1 VPQWTIDPDHS
12 VAAFTVRHM
21 MVCTVHGQFN
31 KIAGSIRFDPAAPE
45 QSSVEATIE
54 VAGVYTGI
62 RKRDDHLLS
71 PDFFD
76 AATYPVITY
85 TSTRVEGSGENRL
98 TVTGNLTIRGIT
110 RQVVLEAELHG
121 PVTSPFG
128 DETTIGF
135 TASAAIDRTD
145 FGVSWNE
152 LMEGGGVV
160 AGTRIDIC
168 LDVEADLTG

>member
-1 VPQWTIDPDHS
+1 MPQWIIDPDHS

-21 MVCTVHGQFN
+21 MVCTVRGQFN
-31 KIAGSIRFDPAAPE
+31 GVSGSIRFDPAAPE
-45 QSSVEATIE
+45 LASVEATIE
-54 VAGVYTGI
+54 VSGVHTGV

-76 AATYPVITY
+76 VATHPVITY
-85 TSTRVEGSGENRL
+85 TSTRVEWRGGNRF
-98 TVTGNLTIRGIT
+98 TVIGNLTIRGIT
-110 RQVVLEAELHG
+110 RQVVLEAEFYG

-135 TASAAIDRTD
+135 AASTVIDRMD

-152 LMEGGGVV
+152 KMDGGGVV
-160 AGTRIDIC
+160 AGTRVAIC
-168 LDVEADLTG
+168 LDVEADLAD